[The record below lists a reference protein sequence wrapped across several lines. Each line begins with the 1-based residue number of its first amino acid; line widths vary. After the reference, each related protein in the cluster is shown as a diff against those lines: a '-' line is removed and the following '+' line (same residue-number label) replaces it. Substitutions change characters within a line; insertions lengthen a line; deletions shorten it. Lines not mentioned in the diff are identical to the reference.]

1 MKISPLEI
9 RQKTFE
15 KNFRGYD
22 KEEVDAF
29 LLSLSQEWERVMD
42 DARELK
48 IRLQTAEKEVQKLR
62 EVESTL
68 YKTLKTA
75 EDTGANVVEQ
85 ANKSAELLIKESQMN
100 AESMMNDARTKSKN
114 MVEEAD
120 EKAKNV
126 LFHAQNKLNEIVM
139 ELKTLENHKQNVV
152 HDLKQIANDVM
163 DKANRIASPA
173 QLPDY
178 AKMLAREEAKAEVPK
193 AEVVE
198 LIIKP
203 TPIVASSE
211 VTEDKTEIHTTELE
225 DKTSEIETEEVK
237 KEEEIFDL
245 PKTKKSESFFDQLN

>member
-1 MKISPLEI
+1 MKVSPLEI

-120 EKAKNV
+120 EKAKNT
-126 LFHAQNKLNEIVM
+126 LFHAKNKLNEIVM
-139 ELKTLENHKQNVV
+139 EIKMLENNKQNIV

-163 DKANRIASPA
+163 DKANRIAVST

-178 AKMLAREEAKAEVPK
+178 TKMLAREEAKIEVSKVVAEPI
-193 AEVVE
+193 EE
-198 LIIKP
+198 P
-203 TPIVASSE
+203 TPVVAAI
-211 VTEDKTEIHTTELE
+211 EI
-225 DKTSEIETEEVK
+225 IETKPETPATTLANEPSETAGKTV
-237 KEEEIFDL
+237 FDL
-245 PKTKKSESFFDQLN
+245 PKTDKSESFFDQLT

>member
-9 RQKTFE
+9 RQKTFD

-120 EKAKNV
+120 EKAKNT

-139 ELKTLENHKQNVV
+139 EIKTLENYKQNVA
-152 HDLKQIANDVM
+152 HDLKQIANDVL
-163 DKANRIASPA
+163 DKANRVAGPT

-178 AKMLAREEAKAEVPK
+178 TKMLVREEAKIEAKVEAE
-193 AEVVE
+193 
-198 LIIKP
+198 
-203 TPIVASSE
+203 PIVEPVLVTKEKNEAKPEISAPNSADEPSE
-211 VTEDKTEIHTTELE
+211 TAE
-225 DKTSEIETEEVK
+225 ETV
-237 KEEEIFDL
+237 FDL
-245 PKTKKSESFFDQLN
+245 PKTDKSESFFDQLN

>member
-120 EKAKNV
+120 EKAKNT
-126 LFHAQNKLNEIVM
+126 LFHAQNKLNDIVM
-139 ELKTLENHKQNVV
+139 EIKTLENHKQNVV

-178 AKMLAREEAKAEVPK
+178 AKMLAREETTIEPPK
-193 AEVVE
+193 AVVE
-198 LIIKP
+198 
-203 TPIVASSE
+203 PIAKSIPIAVVSE
-211 VTEDKTEIHTTELE
+211 VKVAEAKVETPEIILVDKP
-225 DKTSEIETEEVK
+225 SE
-237 KEEEIFDL
+237 KEEETLFDL
-245 PKTKKSESFFDQLN
+245 PKADKSESFFDQLN

>member
-62 EVESTL
+62 EVETTL

-100 AESMMNDARTKSKN
+100 AEAMMNDARTKSKN

-139 ELKTLENHKQNVV
+139 ELKMLENHKQNVV
-152 HDLKQIANDVM
+152 YDLKQIANDVM

-178 AKMLAREEAKAEVPK
+178 AKMLAREETTIEPAKA
-193 AEVVE
+193 VVE
-198 LIIKP
+198 PIIIPP
-203 TPIVASSE
+203 TPIE
-211 VTEDKTEIHTTELE
+211 VIEGKTEAPTTALVDEP
-225 DKTSEIETEEVK
+225 SEIEEEV
-237 KEEEIFDL
+237 IFDL
-245 PKTKKSESFFDQLN
+245 PKTDKTESFFDQLN

>member
-114 MVEEAD
+114 MVEDAD

-139 ELKTLENHKQNVV
+139 ELKTLENHKQNAV

-163 DKANRIASPA
+163 DKANRIANHI

-178 AKMLAREEAKAEVPK
+178 SKMLAREEAILEPTKPVLVESIIAPHPLVVAPEAVEAKIEITISNIEAEY
-193 AEVVE
+193 
-198 LIIKP
+198 
-203 TPIVASSE
+203 S
-211 VTEDKTEIHTTELE
+211 
-225 DKTSEIETEEVK
+225 ETEEETV
-237 KEEEIFDL
+237 FDL
-245 PKTKKSESFFDQLN
+245 PKSDKSESFFDQLN

>member
-62 EVESTL
+62 EVETTL

-120 EKAKNV
+120 EKVKNT

-139 ELKTLENHKQNVV
+139 EIKTLENHKQNVA
-152 HDLKQIANDVM
+152 HDLKQIASDVM
-163 DKANRIASPA
+163 DKANRIAGPS

-178 AKMLAREEAKAEVPK
+178 SKMLSREDAKIETPKVVAE
-193 AEVVE
+193 
-198 LIIKP
+198 
-203 TPIVASSE
+203 PIVAPKPIVLIPEAIETKSE
-211 VTEDKTEIHTTELE
+211 TP
-225 DKTSEIETEEVK
+225 TSALVKKPSETEEVTV
-237 KEEEIFDL
+237 FDL
-245 PKTKKSESFFDQLN
+245 PKADKSESFFDQLN

>member
-85 ANKSAELLIKESQMN
+85 ANKAAELLIKESQMN

-120 EKAKNV
+120 EKAKNT
-126 LFHAQNKLNEIVM
+126 LFNAQNKLNEIVM
-139 ELKTLENHKQNVV
+139 ELKTLENHKQNVA
-152 HDLKQIANDVM
+152 HDLKQIANDVL
-163 DKANRIASPA
+163 DKASRIAGPTL
-173 QLPDY
+173 LPDY
-178 AKMLAREEAKAEVPK
+178 SKMLTR
-193 AEVVE
+193 
-198 LIIKP
+198 
-203 TPIVASSE
+203 
-211 VTEDKTEIHTTELE
+211 
-225 DKTSEIETEEVK
+225 EEVK
-237 KEEEIFDL
+237 PETLKTIVEPISAPKPIIELSKVVEAITEISKSKLETKEPEIEDETTHIDP
-245 PKTKKSESFFDQLN
+245 PKTSKSESFFDQIS